1 MILQIQKLEK
11 IKADFDGIDI
21 HCAYLTLLNIFLSP
35 TFNKR
40 NNVYME

>member
-21 HCAYLTLLNIFLSP
+21 HYAYLTLLNEFYHLFLIKKIM
-35 TFNKR
+35 NI
-40 NNVYME
+40 ME